1 MEIDQA
7 KSLGTST
14 NDLAIK
20 AGIPQ
25 LEKDRSGYMAMA
37 KDQREKIKVRSTLI
51 YNMNFMVR
59 F

>member
-7 KSLGTST
+7 KTLGTST

-25 LEKDRSGYMAMA
+25 LEKDKAGYQKMA
-37 KDQREKIKVRSTLI
+37 KEQRERVKVLLRLI
-51 YNMNFMVR
+51 
-59 F
+59 